1 MVIKMDA
8 ASHWLSE
15 RVGVQLT
22 IFPSKFFTKKE
33 QLRGPLPF
41 LLLFQDAFPAELLAA
56 SRHWGRNSSGTD
68 KWQMPLAFN
77 YTKGREYSRN
87 GALSPSPRSQPLGP
101 QQCLGLDCCCSVAK
115 SCQTSL
121 QSHGPQGTSL
131 PCPSLSLRVCSNSCP
146 LNRWC
151 HPTISSS
158 GAPSS
163 W

>member
-33 QLRGPLPF
+33 NSEVPSLSSACSRMPF
-41 LLLFQDAFPAELLAA
+41 LQSSWLLQGTGGEIHQGLT
-56 SRHWGRNSSGTD
+56 SG
-68 KWQMPLAFN
+68 KPLAFN

-101 QQCLGLDCCCSVAK
+101 QQCLGPGCCCSVAK

-158 GAPSS
+158 GAPFS